1 MSNTHIAIWMRGSSV
16 SCSVVSDS
24 QRRRWTQRNL
34 DPVDVSRWAL
44 HKGLNTLAIRS
55 TGSFS
60 DSSRRKDEIVE
71 EAVDDEMCTWSM
83 KLASKP
89 WKSDRWSGTSISL
102 TCNDQALR
110 LANYKVFRQQSFE
123 RCLAFV
129 NAAIWYAALPRT
141 EVRLETWGTIGRQEL
156 KTLFPKNP
164 ISRSPLLLPRS
175 HRLIL
180 SSNY

>member
-24 QRRRWTQRNL
+24 QSRRWTQRNR

-44 HKGLNTLAIRS
+44 HKLLNTLAIRS

-60 DSSRRKDEIVE
+60 DSSRRKGEVE
-71 EAVDDEMCTWSM
+71 EAADDEMCTWSM

-102 TCNDQALR
+102 TCNDRALR
-110 LANYKVFRQQSFE
+110 LANYKVSRQQSFE
-123 RCLAFV
+123 RCLAIV
-129 NAAIWYAALPRT
+129 NAAIWYAALPRIV
-141 EVRLETWGTIGRQEL
+141 VRLETWGTIGRPEL

-175 HRLIL
+175 HRLVFC
-180 SSNY
+180 SNN